1 MEESRDADRE
11 IRKGKEVQGTSRAW
25 MEKVTNGRRER
36 AETLG
41 TN

>member
-1 MEESRDADRE
+1 MQTERFAKAKR
-11 IRKGKEVQGTSRAW
+11 